1 MPRYF
6 FHLKDGSTHIDEDGV
21 ELAGP
26 DEAREAAVVNSGEVL
41 KDAGAKFW
49 TSDEWRLWV
58 TDEGGETVCALR
70 VSAE

>member
-6 FHLKDGSTHIDEDGV
+6 FHLKDGTTHTDEGGV
-21 ELAGP
+21 ELSGP

-41 KDAGAKFW
+41 RDLGAKFW

-58 TDEGGETVCALR
+58 TDESGATLCSLR
-70 VSAE
+70 FTSE